1 LNILL
6 TGINGFLGR
15 NLAVH
20 LLKRDYGV
28 IGLDLSQ
35 TCIVNDILAYYSG
48 SILDNELIDKV
59 ASNVDVIIHFAALT
73 AHTDIVNN
81 KFRTL
86 EINLKGT
93 QNILDAFKNSER
105 AHKFIY
111 SSTGKV
117 YGNPKQVP
125 ITEESFTKPLN
136 ILGKSKLITEQ
147 LIDFYS
153 DEKKDFIIFRIFQIY
168 GPNQQKNFLI
178 PTILSQINS
187 IGGKVKNIILGDIRA
202 KRDYVYIDDVCN
214 AIVKAIEIKEKT
226 KLNIFNICSGRPSSA
241 EDIVSI
247 ISKILD
253 INIDIE
259 VNEKLFRSD
268 EMSVEYGS
276 NDKAL
281 RILGW
286 SPRVTLEQGLIK
298 TIEGTCKL

>member
-1 LNILL
+1 MNILL
-6 TGINGFLGR
+6 TGINGFLGS

-20 LLKRDYGV
+20 LLKRGYGV
-28 IGLDLSQ
+28 IGFDLSQ
-35 TCIVNDILAYYSG
+35 TCVVNDILAYYSG
-48 SILDNELIDKV
+48 SVLDNELINKIT
-59 ASNVDVIIHFAALT
+59 SNVDVIIHFAALT
-73 AHTDIVNN
+73 AHSDIVNN

-86 EINLKGT
+86 EINHKGT

-117 YGNPKQVP
+117 YGEVKQVP
-125 ITEESFTKPLN
+125 ITEESSTKPLN

-153 DEKKDFIIFRIFQIY
+153 DEEKDFTIFRIFQIY

-187 IGGKVKNIILGDIRA
+187 VSGKVKKIILGDIKA
-202 KRDYVYIDDVCN
+202 KRDYVYVDDVSN
-214 AIVKAIEIKEKT
+214 AFVKAIEIKEKT
-226 KLNIFNICSGRPSSA
+226 KLNTFNICSGRPSSA

-247 ISKILD
+247 ISKIFN

-276 NDKAL
+276 YNKAWK
-281 RILGW
+281 ILGW
-286 SPRVTLEQGLIK
+286 SPRVTLEQGLRK
-298 TIEGTCKL
+298 TIEKTCKL